1 VFESAENLTTL
12 GRALDRWAALTEA
25 YRDDVNLNQTIFEL
39 FVKAYDVKDRAYWP
53 AHLAAAAYYL
63 SHDNRQEAEAELKLA
78 LKGNPQ
84 DAEAWRLMAL
94 MALEQFNFDGADRS
108 ISAIRNVNPTSTV
121 AELLEAR
128 NLLLQRRP
136 QDAEAPVK
144 RVLAKQPNHL
154 EALGLQAAV
163 YALQLK
169 EGQANEALARVEKLD
184 PDNASAYL
192 EVAEQLGA
200 MRQYPRGIAKYKV
213 AIERAPWW
221 TAARNGL
228 GLLYT
233 QSGDE
238 LEARAALEEARKLDP
253 FNVSTTNYLR
263 LLDDMDKFAQKET
276 AHFIL
281 MYDARQDPIVP
292 EYFADYLESI
302 HAEVCGEFRHEPAV
316 KTMIEVFP
324 THDAFSVRTTGSPW
338 IGTVGAST
346 GRVIA
351 LVSPRTG
358 ENTMGA
364 YNWTQVLRHEYTH
377 TVTLGAT
384 DNRIAHW
391 MTEGL
396 AVYQEHAPM
405 RWDWVPM
412 LYHAVKKNELFA
424 LDDLTWAFIRPKK
437 KHHRTLAYAQSF
449 WVCKY
454 VEETYGHDAIL
465 KLLDGFKGGG
475 RQEDLFPKVTGKSV
489 TQFTQEFLAWTQ
501 KQVAGWGYD
510 EASTKKYNE
519 LRAKAEGLT
528 RARQYDEAV
537 KAWQEVAAVRPVDQ
551 LPHQRLAGLFLAL
564 KKTPE
569 AVEQLDALHQAEL
582 KDNRYAK
589 RIAQLYRDQKD
600 WEKATRY
607 AMQAVY
613 IDPYDLR
620 AHELLAEIHEG
631 SGDAKGLER
640 EKRVIPVL
648 TEWLAQQKRERD
660 AGLPGRDKE
669 Q

>member
-1 VFESAENLTTL
+1 
-12 GRALDRWAALTEA
+12 
-25 YRDDVNLNQTIFEL
+25 
-39 FVKAYDVKDRAYWP
+39 
-53 AHLAAAAYYL
+53 
-63 SHDNRQEAEAELKLA
+63 
-78 LKGNPQ
+78 
-84 DAEAWRLMAL
+84 
-94 MALEQFNFDGADRS
+94 
-108 ISAIRNVNPTSTV
+108 
-121 AELLEAR
+121 
-128 NLLLQRRP
+128 
-136 QDAEAPVK
+136 
-144 RVLAKQPNHL
+144 
-154 EALGLQAAV
+154 
-163 YALQLK
+163 
-169 EGQANEALARVEKLD
+169 
-184 PDNASAYL
+184 
-192 EVAEQLGA
+192 
-200 MRQYPRGIAKYKV
+200 
-213 AIERAPWW
+213 
-221 TAARNGL
+221 
-228 GLLYT
+228 
-233 QSGDE
+233 
-238 LEARAALEEARKLDP
+238 
-253 FNVSTTNYLR
+253 
-263 LLDDMDKFAQKET
+263 
-276 AHFIL
+276 
-281 MYDARQDPIVP
+281 
-292 EYFADYLESI
+292 
-302 HAEVCGEFRHEPAV
+302 
-316 KTMIEVFP
+316 
-324 THDAFSVRTTGSPW
+324 
-338 IGTVGAST
+338 
-346 GRVIA
+346 
-351 LVSPRTG
+351 
-358 ENTMGA
+358 
-364 YNWTQVLRHEYTH
+364 
-377 TVTLGAT
+377 VTLGAT